1 MPLLMLD
8 EFKKAPAIY
17 GVPKAWKPMLW
28 SISSFLILVFL
39 INSTYAMEN
48 ASSIS
53 SEGISASLTKEY
65 KDYGVDI
72 NGDGLF
78 DLLVIET
85 GVDVD
90 RSGEYTLS
98 GYLYDSASQRLA
110 WSLDHKNL
118 TSGRSSMRLEF
129 DGKAIQQ
136 HGSSGNFILGNLL
149 LSYGSASTGMTIL
162 EQITNA
168 YLTSAY
174 NFSQFAYRFP
184 NEKTISGS
192 GKGEI
197 LFTVSIRKTLPVIS
211 EKYSLDITGIHIPPI
226 SSIFNVTGS
235 KKGYAYDAEGT
246 YMPNKPNNF
255 TVTASGVK
263 NLNIGLKKVQ
273 GSYDNSSAVWQG
285 KSIRMWVS
293 HQAISDEHG
302 VAVQDSD
309 LISPGIYD
317 ARIFGDADNVSQV
330 DVTMTLVKKIFVDG
344 RFHLSINTTGFPSG
358 DYSINARALDGALKL
373 DELDLGGLSFDG

>member
-1 MPLLMLD
+1 MSLLMLD
-8 EFKKAPAIY
+8 EFEKAPAIY
-17 GVPKAWKPMLW
+17 GVPKAWRPMLW
-28 SISSFLILVFL
+28 SISSFLILVL
-39 INSTYAMEN
+39 IINSTYAMEN

-53 SEGISASLTKEY
+53 SKGINASLTKEY

-90 RSGEYTLS
+90 RPGEYTLS
-98 GYLYDSASQRLA
+98 GYLYDSASRRAA

-118 TSGRSSMRLEF
+118 TCGRGSMSLEF
-129 DGKAIQQ
+129 DGRAIQQ
-136 HGSSGNFILGNLL
+136 HGSSGNFILGNLV
-149 LSYGSASTGMTIL
+149 LSFGSASAGMTIL

-174 NFSQFAYRFP
+174 NFSQFAYRLP

-192 GKGEI
+192 GKGE
-197 LFTVSIRKTLPVIS
+197 LLLTVSIRKTLPVIS
-211 EKYSLDITGIHIPPI
+211 EKYSQDITGIHIPPI
-226 SSIFNVTGS
+226 SSTFNITDS
-235 KKGYAYDAEGT
+235 KRGYAYDAEGT
-246 YMPNKPNNF
+246 YIPNKPNNF

-273 GSYDNSSAVWQG
+273 GRYDNSSAVWQG

-293 HQAISDEHG
+293 HQAAANEHG

-330 DVTMTLVKKIFVDG
+330 DITMTLAKKILING

-373 DELDLGGLSFDG
+373 DELDLGGLSFNG